1 MQLKVVQFVISAHEL
16 ITSCTPMISI
26 DLTLCLSTP
35 SPNLLGVLPLTQTLS
50 LRMSLPGRQA
60 GRLVYLPNRLPFLPP
75 SLQGRAFAELGAGLA
90 HLAFPD
96 TRQTQEPCTA
106 KQALSLAV
114 VWNRDH

>member
-50 LRMSLPGRQA
+50 LRMSLPCRQA
-60 GRLVYLPNRLPFLPP
+60 GWYTCPIDSPSYLHLCKAEPLQSWVLDWPTLP
-75 SLQGRAFAELGAGLA
+75 SLIQGR
-90 HLAFPD
+90 PKS
-96 TRQTQEPCTA
+96 P
-106 KQALSLAV
+106 ALPS
-114 VWNRDH
+114 RR